1 VEDPRLRE
9 GKLSGRRAAFQG
21 ERGAF
26 TEEALILYFGDSVEA
41 VPLRTLDE
49 VFSAVES
56 GAADYG
62 VVPAENSLAGSVG
75 ETYDLLLSHDLRVHG
90 EVVLRVEHHLL
101 SVEGASLIG
110 IREVWSHPQAID
122 QCRRF
127 LASLGADVVPMSNTA
142 LAAKHLADRRDP
154 SVGVIASRRAAAIY
168 GLSVLASNVEDDS
181 SNYTRFF
188 VLSRESR
195 PPTGDDKTSI
205 IFSTRHEPGSL
216 YSCLEPFASRGIN
229 LTKIESR
236 PIRSRP
242 WEYNFYLDM
251 EGHELDPAISA
262 ALEELSRRATFVKV
276 LGSYP
281 RWR

>member
-1 VEDPRLRE
+1 MRA
-9 GKLSGRRAAFQG
+9 RRAAFQG

-26 TEEALILYFGDSVEA
+26 AEEALLLYFGDSVEA
-41 VPLRTLDE
+41 VPMRTLGE

-56 GAADYG
+56 GEVDYG
-62 VVPAENSLAGSVG
+62 VVPVENSLAGSVG

-101 SVEGASLIG
+101 SVEGASLGG
-110 IREVWSHPQAID
+110 IREVWSHPQAIE
-122 QCRRF
+122 QCRNF
-127 LASLGADVVPMSNTA
+127 LSSLGADVVPMSNTA
-142 LAAKHLADRRDP
+142 AAAKRLAELRDP
-154 SVGVIASRRAAAIY
+154 SVAVIASRRAASIY
-168 GLSVLASNVEDDS
+168 GLSILASNIEDDP

-188 VLSRESR
+188 VLSREPR
-195 PPTGDDKTSI
+195 EPTGDDKTSI
-205 IFSTRHEPGSL
+205 IFSARHEPGSL
-216 YSCLEPFASRGIN
+216 YRCLEPFASRGIN

-242 WEYNFYLDM
+242 WEYYFYLDM
-251 EGHELDPAISA
+251 EGHARDPRISG
-262 ALEELSRRATFVKV
+262 ALEELSRRATFLKV